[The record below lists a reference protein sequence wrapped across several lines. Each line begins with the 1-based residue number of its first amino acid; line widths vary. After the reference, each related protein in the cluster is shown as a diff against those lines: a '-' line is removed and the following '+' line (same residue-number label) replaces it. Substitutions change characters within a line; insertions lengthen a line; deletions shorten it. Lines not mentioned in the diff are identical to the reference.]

1 VALRER
7 HLFWDGCLNV
17 RDLGGH
23 PTVDGGETRF
33 GAVVRADSVR
43 QLSEAG
49 WAELVGY
56 GISTI
61 VDLRMASEL
70 AEDAAG
76 ESPVTVVHIPFLEED
91 AEALEEVERVSKAA
105 PDPVSATRDVY
116 MVFLERFRSNVAAA
130 ITAVAKA
137 PEGGVVVHCAGGKD
151 RTGLVTAFLL
161 SLAGVSREDIAADY
175 ALSEARLRDLHEE
188 WIAQAET
195 EEERERLRRIALTP
209 AESMLGVLQELDRRY
224 GGVGEFLKAGGAT
237 VADLERARARLRA
250 S

>member
-1 VALRER
+1 MAVRER

-23 PTVDGGETRF
+23 PTADGDETRF

-43 QLSEAG
+43 QLSAAG

-61 VDLRMASEL
+61 VDLRMTSEL
-70 AEDAAG
+70 LEDPEG

-91 AEALEEVERVSKAA
+91 AEALEEVERVSRAA
-105 PDPVSATRDVY
+105 PDPPSATRDVY

-130 ITAVAKA
+130 IAAVANA
-137 PEGGVVVHCAGGKD
+137 PQGGVVVHCAGGKD
-151 RTGLVTAFLL
+151 RTGLVTALLL

-175 ALSEARLRDLHEE
+175 ALSEERLRERHDE
-188 WIAQAET
+188 WIAQAEN
-195 EEERERLRRIALTP
+195 EEERDRLRRIAVTP
-209 AESMLGVLQELDRRY
+209 AESMLGVLGELERRY
-224 GGVGEFLKAGGAT
+224 GGVEEYLKAGGAT
-237 VADLERARARLRA
+237 DEDLERARARLRA
-250 S
+250 

>member
-23 PTVDGGETRF
+23 PTEDRGETRF
-33 GAVVRADSVR
+33 GEVVRADSVR

-49 WAELVGY
+49 WRELVGY
-56 GISTI
+56 GIATI

-70 AEDAAG
+70 AEDPEG
-76 ESPVTVVHIPFLEED
+76 ESPVNVVHIPFLEED
-91 AEALEEVERVSKAA
+91 AEALEEAERVGRAA
-105 PDPVSATRDVY
+105 PDPASATRDVY

-130 ITAVAKA
+130 ISAVANA

-175 ALSEARLRDLHEE
+175 AVSEERLRERHDE
-188 WIAQAET
+188 WIAEAAT
-195 EEERERLRRIALTP
+195 EEERARLWRIAVTP
-209 AESMLGVLQELDRRY
+209 AESMLGVLEELNRRY
-224 GGVGEFLKAGGAT
+224 GGVEEFLKAGGAT
-237 VADLERARARLRA
+237 EEDLERIRARLRD
-250 S
+250 